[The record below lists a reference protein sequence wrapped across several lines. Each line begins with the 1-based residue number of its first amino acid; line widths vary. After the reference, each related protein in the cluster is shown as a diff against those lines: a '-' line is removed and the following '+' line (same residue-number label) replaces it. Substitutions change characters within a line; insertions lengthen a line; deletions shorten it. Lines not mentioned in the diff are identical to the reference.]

1 MNPQEFQVERDKRL
15 REFNDKYAS
24 LKREYSAALQSS
36 MNEQDRAKQCMLIKT
51 TLDKNREITQLIESF
66 LTLSDGKTCK
76 LTQTMIRNLRA
87 DIEKYKQQHAQIKEG
102 RERLYTLQESYNQ
115 VQHESSVAQGS
126 QFLYVILIAF
136 AVVVVVVMVGASRI
150 RDIFNAEPVAPV
162 IPRRFT

>member
-1 MNPQEFQVERDKRL
+1 MNPQEFKVERDKRL

-36 MNEQDRAKQCMLIKT
+36 MNEKDRAKQCMLIKT

-66 LTLSDGKTCK
+66 LMLSDGRNCK

-87 DIEKYKQQHAQIKEG
+87 DIEKYKQHHAQIKEG
-102 RERLYTLQESYNQ
+102 RDRLYTLQESYNQ
-115 VQHESSVAQGS
+115 LQQESNVAQGA

-136 AVVVVVVMVGASRI
+136 AVTVVIVLIGASRI
-150 RDIFNAEPVAPV
+150 RDILNTKPVAPV
-162 IPRRFT
+162 IPRGFT

>member
-36 MNEQDRAKQCMLIKT
+36 MNEKDRAKQCMLIKT

>member
-1 MNPQEFQVERDKRL
+1 MNPQEFRVERDKRL

-36 MNEQDRAKQCMLIKT
+36 INETDRAKQCMLIKN

-87 DIEKYKQQHAQIKEG
+87 DIEKYKQHHAEIKQG
-102 RERLYTLQESYNQ
+102 RDRLYTLQESYNQ
-115 VQHESSVAQGS
+115 VQHESNVAQGS
-126 QFLYVILIAF
+126 QFLYIILIAF
-136 AVVVVVVMVGASRI
+136 AVIVVVVMVGASRI
-150 RDIFNAEPVAPV
+150 RDIFNTEPVAPV
-162 IPRRFT
+162 VSRGFT